1 MTLENGANPPVG
13 AASPAATEQIDKIV
27 AARLKD
33 IRAKDRQNLASAL
46 GFESWDSA
54 MNSGLDKKLTDAGI
68 DPTVGKPIIDDIVS
82 EHPEVVKARQIV
94 ADAQAAKVAAELA
107 QLNAKHGLQIESV
120 DSLDQETKD
129 LMAKGIPLHRAY
141 TAVHFD
147 ELSQSSQKPKAPALS
162 GTLNHVTPLPGNS
175 APAQADA
182 YVISDS
188 DIANA
193 RRYMPNASKES
204 IETFLKNHPELR

>member
-1 MTLENGANPPVG
+1 MTLENGANPQEGATSPV
-13 AASPAATEQIDKIV
+13 AQEQIDKIV
-27 AARLKD
+27 AARIKD
-33 IRAKDRQNLASAL
+33 IRNKDRQNLASAL

-94 ADAQAAKVAAELA
+94 ADAQAAKMAAELA
-107 QLNAKHGLQIESV
+107 QLNAKHGLQIDSV
-120 DSLDQETKD
+120 DALDQETKD
-129 LMAKGIPLHRAY
+129 LMAKGVPLHRAY

-147 ELSQSSQKPKAPALS
+147 ELSQTSQKPQAPVLTN
-162 GTLNHVTPLPGNS
+162 TLNHVTPLPGNA
-175 APAQADA
+175 APAANA
-182 YVISDS
+182 TVISES

-193 RRYMPNASKES
+193 RRYMPGASKES
-204 IETFLKNHPELR
+204 IENFLKNHPELR